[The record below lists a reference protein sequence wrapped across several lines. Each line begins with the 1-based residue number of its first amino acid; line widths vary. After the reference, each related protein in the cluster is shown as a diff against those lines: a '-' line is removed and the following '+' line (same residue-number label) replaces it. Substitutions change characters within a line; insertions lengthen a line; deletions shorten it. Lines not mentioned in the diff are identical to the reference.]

1 MMNRAGKNNGIY
13 AAETILKRRVREG
26 KVEYFI
32 KWKGYSQKYNT
43 WEPEENVLDPR
54 LLRAYRQRLAVNKK
68 GKFKGKRR
76 RMMVST
82 ENPDEDDEQTLDV
95 EQINDQETDSEN
107 DETSQEVLA
116 APIKRKRRRK
126 KRKITKTDES
136 ISEATSQVSHESGVP
151 PVIGANDIEPEKG
164 GDIASVS
171 EEKQPKSN
179 MNSESG
185 LAVSEQDVSVD
196 HEAPVPSSSSDLEEV
211 KAVASVTGTASLC
224 IEAETTDKDIPVV
237 TEKTVVANDK
247 EKHPKIIPDD
257 TPAGPTKPLAVT
269 SRRDAPPAVPTDVK
283 RSPLIPHYSRFEFLA
298 NSMIITDV
306 TTERGTVTVKECSA
320 YEGFYGPETD
330 RPS

>member
-82 ENPDEDDEQTLDV
+82 ENPNEDDEQTLDV

-126 KRKITKTDES
+126 KKKITKTDES
-136 ISEATSQVSHESGVP
+136 ISEATSQVSHESEVP

-196 HEAPVPSSSSDLEEV
+196 EAPVPSSSSDLEEV

-224 IEAETTDKDIPVV
+224 VEAETTDKDIPVV

-247 EKHPKIIPDD
+247 EKHPKIFPDD

>member
-82 ENPDEDDEQTLDV
+82 ENPNEDDEQTLDV

-126 KRKITKTDES
+126 KKKITKTDES

-164 GDIASVS
+164 GDVASVS

-196 HEAPVPSSSSDLEEV
+196 EAPVPSSSSDLEEV

-224 IEAETTDKDIPVV
+224 VEAETTDKDIPVV

>member
-185 LAVSEQDVSVD
+185 LAVSEKDVSVD
-196 HEAPVPSSSSDLEEV
+196 EAPVPSSSSDLEEV
-211 KAVASVTGTASLC
+211 KAVTSVTGTASLC
-224 IEAETTDKDIPVV
+224 IEAETTDKDIPIV

>member
-136 ISEATSQVSHESGVP
+136 IAEATSQVSHESGVP

-196 HEAPVPSSSSDLEEV
+196 EAPVPSSSSDLEEV

-224 IEAETTDKDIPVV
+224 IEAETTDKDIPII

-257 TPAGPTKPLAVT
+257 TPAVPTKPLAVT

>member
-1 MMNRAGKNNGIY
+1 MNRAGKNNGIY

-82 ENPDEDDEQTLDV
+82 ENPNEDDEQTLDV

-151 PVIGANDIEPEKG
+151 PVIAANDIEPEKG
-164 GDIASVS
+164 DDISSVS

-196 HEAPVPSSSSDLEEV
+196 EAPVPSSSSDLEEV

>member
-95 EQINDQETDSEN
+95 EQINDQETESEN

-136 ISEATSQVSHESGVP
+136 ISETTSQVSHESGVP

-196 HEAPVPSSSSDLEEV
+196 EAPVPSSSSDLEEV
-211 KAVASVTGTASLC
+211 KAVACVTGTDSLC
-224 IEAETTDKDIPVV
+224 IEAETTDKDIPII

-257 TPAGPTKPLAVT
+257 TPAVPTKPLAVT

>member
-1 MMNRAGKNNGIY
+1 MNRAGKNNGIY

-136 ISEATSQVSHESGVP
+136 IAEATSQVSHESGVP
-151 PVIGANDIEPEKG
+151 PVIGANDIEPEEG

-196 HEAPVPSSSSDLEEV
+196 EAPVPSSSSDLEEV
-211 KAVASVTGTASLC
+211 KTVASVTGTASLC
-224 IEAETTDKDIPVV
+224 IEAETTDKDISII

-257 TPAGPTKPLAVT
+257 TPAVPTKPLAVT
-269 SRRDAPPAVPTDVK
+269 SRQDAPPAVSTDVK